1 MLFARSATS
10 SMKSSTTSKKYRVN
24 SINFYDLTAIVK
36 RDWILAFIAELER
49 RDIHITWQLPS
60 GTRSESLDDEVI
72 KGLARTGC
80 EFLVY
85 APESGSQRS
94 STLSRSGSI

>member
-1 MLFARSATS
+1 MWTTRYIMRSVGDVVDEIADHI
-10 SMKSSTTSKKYRVN
+10 KKYRVN

-36 RDWILAFIAELER
+36 RDWILAFIAELEH

-94 STLSRSGSI
+94 ST